1 MDANKVNALAESVY
15 GYAVETRRRFHEH
28 PELSNQEHETTHY
41 IISQLEEM
49 GIPYLTPAP
58 TGVIAVIQ
66 GAKPG
71 KVLGIRADIEAH
83 LPACRG
89 VFSQRRSGHDGEGR
103 FG

>member
-41 IISQLEEM
+41 IIAQLEEM

-58 TGVIAVIQ
+58 VSYT
-66 GAKPG
+66 
-71 KVLGIRADIEAH
+71 H
-83 LPACRG
+83 LDVYKR
-89 VFSQRRSGHDGEGR
+89 QIN
-103 FG
+103 